1 MTSSSTDL
9 TKSFQLTPD
18 LHVAPI
24 RNLDD
29 FLLGNARF
37 QVPPY
42 NDLNKWSHRITS
54 NLLYYQTN
62 YFAIIMAVFFLVSLL
77 HPRDMLLGFACICL
91 AFAVFAYATSAN
103 NDAVTFKKEHPL
115 ISLAVILCAGYF
127 LVYMIGS
134 VIVFFFS
141 MALPML
147 LVFVHASFRLRTMA
161 NKLANKIEAVGFTK
175 TIMGRILDV
184 LGLKVELINFD

>member
-1 MTSSSTDL
+1 
-9 TKSFQLTPD
+9 
-18 LHVAPI
+18 
-24 RNLDD
+24 
-29 FLLGNARF
+29 
-37 QVPPY
+37 
-42 NDLNKWSHRITS
+42 
-54 NLLYYQTN
+54 
-62 YFAIIMAVFFLVSLL
+62 
-77 HPRDMLLGFACICL
+77 MLLGFVCICL
-91 AFAVFAYATSAN
+91 AFAVFAYATSSN

-161 NKLANKIEAVGFTK
+161 NKFANKIEAAGFTK

-184 LGLKVELINFD
+184 LGLKVELISFE

>member
-1 MTSSSTDL
+1 MNNESDL

-24 RNLDD
+24 RNVND
-29 FLLGNARF
+29 FLLGQARF
-37 QVPPY
+37 QLPPY

-62 YFAIIMAVFFLVSLL
+62 YFLIIMTMFFFVSLL
-77 HPRDMLLGFACICL
+77 HPRDMLLGFVCICL
-91 AFAVFAYATSAN
+91 AFAVFAYATSSN

-161 NKLANKIEAVGFTK
+161 NKFANKIEAAGFTK
-175 TIMGRILDV
+175 TVMGRILDV
-184 LGLKVELINFD
+184 LGLKVELISFE

>member
-1 MTSSSTDL
+1 MQ
-9 TKSFQLTPD
+9 K
-18 LHVAPI
+18 
-24 RNLDD
+24 
-29 FLLGNARF
+29 
-37 QVPPY
+37 
-42 NDLNKWSHRITS
+42 
-54 NLLYYQTN
+54 
-62 YFAIIMAVFFLVSLL
+62 
-77 HPRDMLLGFACICL
+77 
-91 AFAVFAYATSAN
+91 AYE
-103 NDAVTFKKEHPL
+103 KEHPL

-161 NKLANKIEAVGFTK
+161 NKFANKIEAVGFTK

-184 LGLKVELINFD
+184 LGLKVELISFD